1 LKTAVNRNNDSFLRQ
16 SFRQW
21 QVTIWQL
28 IEVPGIASAVSFKA
42 AFR

>member
-1 LKTAVNRNNDSFLRQ
+1 MTVFFASRSGSGK
-16 SFRQW
+16 
-21 QVTIWQL
+21 VTIRQL